1 MRASILFV
9 PLFALGLAACS
20 AGSGIVARGDAG
32 AGDAYPDAPLMMPY
46 ADAQPDVEVVGFPDA
61 AATDAGGGGQADAG
75 GGQTDAGGGGQTDAG
90 SCTSP
95 VDIIINDARS
105 HLGQAYKWGAEGPNA
120 YDCSGLVYA
129 VFKETGYFSIIGNGS
144 ARTVAQIAKV
154 FRARGD
160 EDTVNLKRGDLI
172 TFGNSDGYPNYEH
185 IGIYEGQHN
194 QAGVYNKSGWIVN
207 ALNPQAGVVEN
218 KVNALIPQVET
229 YLHTHLA
236 GLPCK

>member
-9 PLFALGLAACS
+9 PLLALGLGACS
-20 AGSGIVARGDAG
+20 AGSSSLVARGDAG
-32 AGDAYPDAPLMMPY
+32 PGDAGLDAPLVMPY
-46 ADAQPDVEVVGFPDA
+46 ADAQPDVEVIGFPDA
-61 AATDAGGGGQADAG
+61 ASPAPEAGG

-105 HLGQAYKWGAEGPNA
+105 HLGQPYKWGAEGPNA

-144 ARTVAQIAKV
+144 ARTVAQIASV

-160 EDTVNLKRGDLI
+160 EDTVNLERGDLI
-172 TFGNSDGYPNYEH
+172 TFGNSDGYPKYEH
-185 IGIYEGQHN
+185 IGIYEGKHN
-194 QAGVYNKSGWIVN
+194 QAGAYTASGWVVN

-218 KVNALIPQVET
+218 KVSSLIPKVET

-236 GLPCK
+236 DLPCK

>member
-1 MRASILFV
+1 MRPSFLFV
-9 PLFALGLAACS
+9 PLFALGLAGCGGGS
-20 AGSGIVARGDAG
+20 AGVAGHGDAG
-32 AGDAYPDAPLMMPY
+32 SDSSPFGLQ
-46 ADAQPDVEVVGFPDA
+46 ADAQPDWEVESFPDA
-61 AATDAGGGGQADAG
+61 IGSSAAEAGEGGQADAG
-75 GGQTDAGGGGQTDAG
+75 VGGQADAG
-90 SCTSP
+90 SCTTATN
-95 VDIIINDARS
+95 IIIKDARS
-105 HLGQAYKWGAEGPNA
+105 HLGQPYKWGAEGPNA

-172 TFGNSDGYPNYEH
+172 TFGDSDGYPKYEH
-185 IGIYEGQHN
+185 IGIYEGKHN
-194 QAGVYNKSGWIVN
+194 QAGVYHKSGWIVN

-218 KVNALIPQVET
+218 KVDALIPKVET

-236 GLPCK
+236 DLPCK